1 MAFPLLKS
9 FNQPDFSAMCDAAFF
24 EAIKRID
31 LESCESFID
40 SRPADY
46 LERLTDAKG
55 NNALHIA
62 VQKWEGVG
70 INDISLQLELIHL
83 LLSHHVDPS
92 KQNAHGVSALDLAKK
107 AQPEIAALFSVDVQS
122 SPMVD
127 APSFPEAS
135 LPPPVPASNPIL
147 SPTPISTSISNPISN
162 PILSP
167 TPISTSTSTPVPVL
181 TPIPIPLPTTNPI
194 PVMTPTSPVAAS
206 AGTSSV
212 SVSPKPSRDS
222 LGELTEE
229 ENSQESLTPSTTVET
244 FLKSNGMQEY
254 EEQFKDKVNISR

>member
-147 SPTPISTSISNPISN
+147 SPTPISTS
-162 PILSP
+162 
-167 TPISTSTSTPVPVL
+167 TSTPVPVL

-229 ENSQESLTPSTTVET
+229 ENSQESLTPSTTIET